1 MSDRRTPRERL
12 DALLAGLEDE
22 VLRAQRTGQRLADE
36 GVATEDV
43 GAMRSAIESLIHA
56 RTDDPEPRP
65 EPLRGADA
73 PGAKA
78 RVTQAMQRLGRWAGR
93 CREEARAARCRRP
106 EWRSRGNHRKR
117 SGRPHGR
124 RRDARGAD
132 RTAAGTRTVRTAG

>member
-78 RVTQAMQRLGRWAGR
+78 RVTQAMQRLGRWAGAVQGGGAGGAVP
-93 CREEARAARCRRP
+93 EARMAFSGEPSEEIGKTARKATRRP
-106 EWRSRGNHRKR
+106 RGG
-117 SGRPHGR
+117 S
-124 RRDARGAD
+124 DRGGHKD
-132 RTAAGTRTVRTAG
+132 G